1 MATIKNIRQLKNAG
15 VLAER
20 KAATPSLELKRYTLF
35 YGFNGA
41 GKSTL
46 SRLFSSL
53 QHGAKHD
60 RLPEN
65 CTFEIELD
73 DGTKLSAPKNLTGLE
88 KQVCV
93 FNQDFIAENLRW
105 DSGAANPIFY
115 IGADQAE
122 AAELL
127 KSKETTLPTAK
138 AVRDGEAK
146 VVAEREKSFSEF
158 KRLRARDVSERLRQA
173 ARYEAQQLVADFKV
187 GATDADKLS
196 DADLD
201 AASTTSQ
208 RSDAPAKVAP
218 IEVPINGLLAAFR
231 TAHELAPKTMGGVIV
246 ADLETYPDMVP
257 WVRQGHD
264 FHVNHDLKNCLH
276 CGEEI
281 PKARRDLLASAFDDK
296 LATFITAVGTAVDGA
311 FETTQQ
317 LDVAIAAIPAAAQL
331 SAEFQPTFE
340 AAASALSAALADGRP
355 LLAAAAKALGD
366 RKTRP
371 TTPNTPEL
379 PVLEELE
386 ARMDHLAKMRDA
398 ANAVIK
404 QHAAMVDDFN
414 QHQQAARGAI
424 RRHFVAINRGAFENH
439 QISIAVAVKKHD
451 EAAAAVDTLEG
462 EIKALRMK
470 VQEHGKA
477 AEKINALVRSYLGH
491 GELTIVAVEE
501 GYELHRHGAIVTGP
515 PSEGEKT
522 AIALCYFLSTLE
534 AEDRKLKDLIVVIDD
549 PVSSLDTKA
558 MNYACSLVRNRL
570 DKAAQVIV
578 FTHNQH
584 CLNEF
589 RKHWKSKAR
598 ATPPTGRLLFL
609 DVTLPEATKARTSTI
624 IELPK
629 QLREYDSEYHFLF
642 QKVLQFEQ
650 AGGAYFDY
658 AFLMPNVLRRVLEVF
673 LAFKVPRDG
682 AYADKIATVCD
693 RYKALDQDRL
703 NALERLSQ
711 VESHSDNIDDLISQS
726 SMTIEESRDANAALV
741 YLMQTVDPDHL
752 ADLRKYC
759 AP

>member
-1 MATIKNIRQLKNAG
+1 MTIIKNIRQLKNAG

-20 KAATPSLELKRYTLF
+20 KAASPSLDLKRYSLL

-53 QHGAKHD
+53 QHGSKHE
-60 RLPEN
+60 RLPAN

-73 DGTKLSAPKNLTGLE
+73 DGTKFTAPKNLTGLE
-88 KQVCV
+88 KRVCV
-93 FNQDFIAENLRW
+93 FNQDFIAQNLRW
-105 DSGAANPIFY
+105 DAGAANPIFY
-115 IGADQAE
+115 IGAGQAE

-127 KSKETTLPTAK
+127 KTKEAELPTAK
-138 AVRDGEAK
+138 AVRDGEVK
-146 VVAEREKSFSEF
+146 VVGEREKAFSDF
-158 KRLRARDVSERLRQA
+158 KRLLARDVSERLRQA
-173 ARYEAQQLVADFKV
+173 ARYEAPQLVADFNL
-187 GATDADKLS
+187 GATDQDKLTE
-196 DADLD
+196 AELD

-208 RSDAPAKVAP
+208 RSDAPAKVAS
-218 IEVPINGLLAAFR
+218 IEVPIEGSVAACR
-231 TAHELAPKTMGGVIV
+231 GALDLAPKTMGGVVV
-246 ADLETYPDMVP
+246 AELETYPEMVP
-257 WVRQGHD
+257 WVRQGHE
-264 FHVNHDLKNCLH
+264 FHIQNGLTNCLH
-276 CGEEI
+276 CGEAI
-281 PKARRDLLASAFDDK
+281 PSVRRELLASAFDDK
-296 LATFITAVGTAVDGA
+296 LAGFIAAVNAAVDDA
-311 FETTQQ
+311 SETAHQF
-317 LDVAIAAIPAAAQL
+317 DVATAAIPAAAQL

-340 AAASALSAALADGRP
+340 AAALALSAALTDVRP
-355 LLAAAAKALGD
+355 LIAAATKALRD
-366 RKTRP
+366 RKSMP
-371 TTPNTPEL
+371 TTPNAPAL
-379 PVLEELE
+379 PVLDVVE
-386 ARMDHLAKMRDA
+386 ARIAHLAATRDA
-398 ANAVIK
+398 ANAIIA

-414 QHQQAARGAI
+414 QHQQAARVAI
-424 RRHFVAINRGAFENH
+424 RRHFVAINKDAFDTH
-439 QISIAVAVKKHD
+439 QASITEAIAKRD
-451 EAAAAVDTLEG
+451 AAASVVETLEG

-477 AEKINALVRSYLGH
+477 AEKINALVKSYLGH
-491 GELTIVAVEE
+491 GELTIAAVEE
-501 GYELHRHGAIVTGP
+501 GYELQRHGALVTGP

-549 PVSSLDTKA
+549 PVSSLDTRA
-558 MNYACSLVRNRL
+558 MNYACSLVRNRV
-570 DKAAQVIV
+570 DKAAQIIV
-578 FTHNQH
+578 LTHNQH

-609 DVTLPEATKARTSTI
+609 DVTVPEATKARTSTI

-682 AYADKIATVCD
+682 NYADKIATVCD
-693 RYKALDQDRL
+693 RHKALDQDRL

-711 VESHSDNIDDLISQS
+711 VESHSDSLDDLIAQS
-726 SMTIEESRDANAALV
+726 SMTIEESRDANAALI

-752 ADLRKYC
+752 SDLRKYC